1 MPETHSRLKINP
13 HLAECPD
20 FASEDFTFIR
30 EAIESANHLSPE
42 DTVTQLTENWTLRNA
57 KERDIW
63 NAQVQAD
70 RDIAHAAQLAADE
83 AAEEAQLEA
92 EKEKDTER
100 KEKDKKRPKL
110 GNFDEKLTVD
120 KEAIPI
126 LHPYAQ
132 KQLTDFKY
140 CPLWYFTKMA
150 ATEASGL
157 ATSLAPET
165 VNLLQDTASGSLS
178 FQASSTVKPSKN
190 ALPDKEL
197 SWSQF
202 SYAFSW
208 FLRAIETANW
218 PAKTVHMFA
227 MMFLNITIHVF
238 RQRSNGDK
246 TLLVY
251 ADETRRQWH
260 RDVEEGNVAPNLG
273 QIVNDRLENIS
284 NDLHDKA
291 RVSPVKV
298 HVLHP

>member
-63 NAQVQAD
+63 NAQ
-70 RDIAHAAQLAADE
+70 
-83 AAEEAQLEA
+83 
-92 EKEKDTER
+92 
-100 KEKDKKRPKL
+100 EKDKKRPKL

-157 ATSLAPET
+157 VTSLAPET

-218 PAKTVHMFA
+218 PTKTVHMFA
-227 MMFLNITIHVF
+227 TMFLNITIHVF
-238 RQRSNGDK
+238 CQRSNGDK

-298 HVLHP
+298 RVLHP